1 MSSPLFMLIDVRN
14 NKPRALALK
23 SAKELEKP

>member
-1 MSSPLFMLIDVRN
+1 MSSPLFMLIDVRI
-14 NKPRALALK
+14 NKLRALALK